1 MNVALHARWEAQEI
15 IAIWLQLFEF
25 YFLATSALR
34 LVLAAMKELKE
45 RIAENSMDFANQR

>member
-1 MNVALHARWEAQEI
+1 MNVALHARWEPQEI

-25 YFLATSALR
+25 CFLATSALR

-45 RIAENSMDFANQR
+45 RIAENSMDFANPR